1 MTLLSHTPAAPLT
14 GHLRENM
21 DKLFLNPQN
30 TFTKDYQTSLNSSV
44 IYVLG
49 KKTVGPLLCGQNRFK
64 IVPPDSEAQQLSLR
78 RTREAE
84 GESSGSLK
92 EMKSSS
98 DVRTGVSASPNVCNL
113 NSAI

>member
-44 IYVLG
+44 IYVQE
-49 KKTVGPLLCGQNRFK
+49 KTVCPLLCGQNRFK
-64 IVPPDSEAQQLSLR
+64 IVPPESEDQHLSLR

-84 GESSGSLK
+84 GECPVSLK
-92 EMKSSS
+92 EM
-98 DVRTGVSASPNVCNL
+98 
-113 NSAI
+113 NS